1 MALRPRS
8 ALFRETDSSAL
19 PLRYVHLLPPIGGRK
34 GKRANETN
42 STRFTMDFTRV
53 DIIGLSTSPSSG
65 GAYALVLG
73 EVEGN
78 RRLPIIIGAFE
89 AQAIALELE
98 KIQPPRPMTHD
109 LLRDTFE
116 AVDVEV
122 TEVVIDELRE
132 GTFFAKIR
140 YRHDGEEHQLDSR
153 PSDAVALAVRVD
165 APIFVAPMVLDEAG
179 IVAEDESDISSLAE
193 QAEETT
199 GTEEDE
205 PSGTE
210 LEQMQQKLEEA
221 VEEEDYER
229 AAELRDEIQRLEQE
243 RQQNQN

>member
-1 MALRPRS
+1 VSDA
-8 ALFRETDSSAL
+8 SSEYIEIA
-19 PLRYVHLLPPIGGRK
+19 
-34 GKRANETN
+34 
-42 STRFTMDFTRV
+42 MDFTRV

-116 AVDVEV
+116 ELEVEV

-132 GTFFAKIR
+132 GTFFAKVR
-140 YRHDGEEHQLDSR
+140 YRHDGDEHQLDSR

-165 APIFVAPMVLDEAG
+165 APIYVAPMVLDEAG
-179 IVAEDESDISSLAE
+179 IVAEDESGISSITQ
-193 QAEETT
+193 QAEEASAP
-199 GTEEDE
+199 EEEE

-210 LEQMQQKLEEA
+210 LERKQKQLEKA
-221 VEEEDYER
+221 VEEENYER
-229 AAELRDEIQRLEQE
+229 AAELRDEIQQLQQEEEQE
-243 RQQNQN
+243 QNQN

>member
-1 MALRPRS
+1 
-8 ALFRETDSSAL
+8 
-19 PLRYVHLLPPIGGRK
+19 
-34 GKRANETN
+34 
-42 STRFTMDFTRV
+42 MDFTRV

-109 LLRDTFE
+109 LLRDTFA
-116 AVDVEV
+116 AVDVDVE
-122 TEVVIDELRE
+122 EVVIDELRE

-140 YRHDGEEHQLDSR
+140 YRHDGEEHRLDSR

-165 APIFVAPMVLDEAG
+165 APIFVAPAVLDEAG

-193 QAEETT
+193 QAEETSPS
-199 GTEEDE
+199 EEE
-205 PSGTE
+205 EGTE
-210 LEQMQQKLEEA
+210 LEQMQKQLEEA

-243 RQQNQN
+243 QQQNQN

>member
-1 MALRPRS
+1 
-8 ALFRETDSSAL
+8 
-19 PLRYVHLLPPIGGRK
+19 
-34 GKRANETN
+34 
-42 STRFTMDFTRV
+42 MDLTRV

-73 EVEGN
+73 EIEGN

-109 LLRDTFE
+109 LLRDTFGE
-116 AVDVEV
+116 LDVDV

-140 YRHDGEEHQLDSR
+140 YQHNGDEHQLDSR

-165 APIFVAPMVLDEAG
+165 APIYVAPAVLDEAG
-179 IVAEDESDISSLAE
+179 IVAEDESDISSITE
-193 QAEETT
+193 QAEEASSGSGEE
-199 GTEEDE
+199 GTQ
-205 PSGTE
+205 
-210 LEQMQQKLEEA
+210 LEQMQQQLEEA
-221 VEEEDYER
+221 VEEENYER
-229 AAELRDEIQRLEQE
+229 AAELRDEIERLKQEQ
-243 RQQNQN
+243 QQSQN

>member
-1 MALRPRS
+1 
-8 ALFRETDSSAL
+8 
-19 PLRYVHLLPPIGGRK
+19 
-34 GKRANETN
+34 
-42 STRFTMDFTRV
+42 MDFTRV

-116 AVDVEV
+116 AVEVEV

-193 QAEETT
+193 QAEETSV
-199 GTEEDE
+199 EEE
-205 PSGTE
+205 EMGGTE
-210 LEQMQQKLEEA
+210 LEKKQKKLEKA
-221 VEEEDYER
+221 IEEENYER
-229 AAELRDEIQRLEQE
+229 
-243 RQQNQN
+243 